1 MLLTVT
7 AYLCVIYEEYG
18 DEQKHGEAYD
28 DEDPP
33 RVEDDEQG
41 DEEDQEVEQD
51 REEP

>member
-1 MLLTVT
+1 MLQTVT

-18 DEQKHGEAYD
+18 YKQEHGKADD

-41 DEEDQEVEQD
+41 DEEDQEV
-51 REEP
+51 